1 MATQYDV
8 NLKCLLSKKN
18 KNSLENVYVSM
29 DDVHEM

>member
-8 NLKCLLSKKN
+8 NLKCLLSKK
-18 KNSLENVYVSM
+18 KKSLENVYVRM